1 MTDYGI
7 NIVECYDIEYANPAL
22 SGERK
27 LESPVLTENQNAQL
41 FKKIGHTHNF
51 FHYVYTVSSE
61 GASIIINSQQYEMM
75 PGVLYMVKPGIL
87 HGIIGDATYKMK
99 LIEVK
104 FFIENENFLKIVK
117 LLPDVIGD
125 KDGKILSILK
135 EMTYEYKSKSYNDD
149 MLYIKLMEFIITLQ
163 RIYNSGTELHT
174 LKINRYVKNQER
186 FFPVLD
192 YITEHFSTTITI
204 EDLAGIVHMEKG
216 YFIKQFKKC
225 FNITPMNYIQS
236 VRINRSLNLI
246 EYTDMSISK
255 IAEEIGFLNQNSFIK
270 AFKSLYS
277 ITPND
282 YRKKIRIDINKKT
295 QPDKNN

>member
-7 NIVECYDIEYANPAL
+7 NIIECYDIDYANPAL
-22 SGERK
+22 FNERK
-27 LESPVLTENQNAQL
+27 LESPILMEKQNAQL

-61 GASIIINSQQYEMM
+61 GASIIINSQQYEMI

-87 HGIIGDATYKMK
+87 HEIIGDATYKMK

-104 FFIENENFLKIVK
+104 FFVKNENFLKIVK
-117 LLPDVIGD
+117 LLPDVMGD
-125 KDGKILSILK
+125 KDNKILNVLK
-135 EMTYEYKSKSYNDD
+135 ELTSEYKTKAYNDD
-149 MLYIKLMEFIITLQ
+149 MAYIKIMEFFIILQ
-163 RIYNSGTELHT
+163 RLFNSGAELHT
-174 LKINRYVKNQER
+174 LKINKYVKNQER

-192 YITEHFSTTITI
+192 YITEHFSTSITI
-204 EDLAGIVHMEKG
+204 DDLAGIVHMEKG

-225 FNITPMNYIQS
+225 FNITPMNYIQA

-246 EYTDMSISK
+246 EYTDMSIAK

-282 YRKKIRIDINKKT
+282 YRKKIRIDINKKNET
-295 QPDKNN
+295 K

>member
-7 NIVECYDIEYANPAL
+7 SIVECYDIDYADPAL
-22 SGERK
+22 FGERK
-27 LESPVLTENQNAQL
+27 LESPVLTEKQNAQL

-51 FHYVYTVSSE
+51 FHYVYAISSE
-61 GASIIINSQQYEMM
+61 GASIIINSQQYVLM
-75 PGVLYMVKPGIL
+75 PGVLYMVKPGML
-87 HGIIGDATYKMK
+87 HQIIGDTTYKMK
-99 LIEVK
+99 LTEIK
-104 FFIENENFLKIVK
+104 FFVENENFLKIVK
-117 LLPDVIGD
+117 LMPDVIGD
-125 KDGKILSILK
+125 KDGKILRLLQ
-135 EMTYEYKSKSYNDD
+135 ELTYEYKSKAYNDD
-149 MLYIKLMEFIITLQ
+149 MIYIKLMEFIITLQ
-163 RIYNSGTELHT
+163 RLYNSGPELHT

-192 YITEHFSTTITI
+192 YITENFSSPITI
-204 EDLAGIVHMEKG
+204 DDLAGIAHMEKG

-225 FNITPMNYIQS
+225 FNITPMNYIQT

-270 AFKSLYS
+270 AFKSMYS

-282 YRKKIRIDINKKT
+282 YRKKIRIDINNKT
-295 QPDKNN
+295 APQ

>member
-1 MTDYGI
+1 MADYGL

-22 SGERK
+22 NGERT
-27 LESPVLTENQNAQL
+27 LESPILMNKQNAQQ

-51 FHYVYTVSSE
+51 FHYVYTLASE
-61 GASIIINSQQYEMM
+61 GASIIINSQQYVMM

-87 HGIIGDATYKMK
+87 HEIIGDTSYKMK

-104 FFIENENFLKIVK
+104 FFVENESFLKIAK
-117 LLPDVIGD
+117 LMPDVIGD
-125 KDGKILSILK
+125 KDGKILNILK
-135 EMTYEYKSKSYNDD
+135 ELTLEYKINSYSDD
-149 MLYIKLMEFIITLQ
+149 MLYVKLMEFIITLQ
-163 RIYNSGTELHT
+163 RLYNSGTELHT
-174 LKINRYVKNQER
+174 VKINRYVKNQER
-186 FFPVLD
+186 FLPVLD
-192 YITEHFSTTITI
+192 YITENFSTPVTID
-204 EDLAGIVHMEKG
+204 DLAVIVHMEKG

-225 FNITPMNYIQS
+225 FNITPMNYIQA

-295 QPDKNN
+295 APQ